1 MISTSMKGIEM
12 KLKCVRY
19 EVEERIDGEKT
30 TITTTRKMVREGLQQ
45 NTALCM
51 CS

>member
-19 EVEERIDGEKT
+19 EVEEKIDGEKT
-30 TITTTRKMVREGLQQ
+30 TITTTRETEREGLQ
-45 NTALCM
+45 
-51 CS
+51 